1 MFKPSHIAALDA
13 LELPKEG
20 GAPEWVHL
28 LPPAGKPFTTIDG
41 RGPWHYDSAETLI
54 ASSFA
59 GEGPK
64 LFIDVNH
71 STLRQGPKGGDAP
84 AYGDIVEMQ
93 AREDGIW
100 GRVQWSALGA
110 EMMGE
115 RAYRGFSPVLLFDP
129 NDKTKVDRI
138 WHGSLTNFPALM
150 GQLATLTS
158 EVSEMDFSKIA
169 QALGLSEN
177 ADQEAILAEIAKR
190 ENLGKPAELTALAQ
204 ALGAEP
210 DTGVAELTVLA
221 ASLQEQ
227 VGQAGSVEELSAKI
241 KTMEAET
248 FIDAQMAAG
257 VGIPSNKRAEMVALH
272 VEDPEKAKSLIE
284 MLPNLGRTHT
294 TDAPPNGG
302 SDAEELTADVI
313 AMKAQELVAERAAKG
328 LTLDVVDAVSMVM
341 EDAK

>member
-13 LELPKEG
+13 LELPKDG

-41 RGPWHYDSAETLI
+41 RGPWHYDSAEELI

-84 AYGDIVEMQ
+84 AYGDIVKMQ

-100 GRVQWSALGA
+100 GQVEWSALGA
-110 EMMGE
+110 EMMGG

-129 NDKTKVDRI
+129 KDKSKVDRI

-158 EVSEMDFSKIA
+158 EVPEMDFSKIA
-169 QALGLSEN
+169 QALGLSED
-177 ADQEAILAEIAKR
+177 ADQEEILAKIAKR
-190 ENLGKPAELTALAQ
+190 NSVDKPAELTALCE
-204 ALGAEP
+204 ALGAQP

-227 VGQAGSVEELSAKI
+227 AGQAGSVEELSAQI
-241 KTMEAET
+241 KTMKAEA

-272 VEDPEKAKSLIE
+272 VEDPAKAKSLIE
-284 MLPNLGRTHT
+284 MLPNLGRTHA
-294 TDAPPNGG
+294 TDTPPDTVGKVEALSAEQKAVAVQLGLSEEDMLTSLNEEGG
-302 SDAEELTADVI
+302 A
-313 AMKAQELVAERAAKG
+313 
-328 LTLDVVDAVSMVM
+328 
-341 EDAK
+341 

>member
-54 ASSFA
+54 AASFA
-59 GEGPK
+59 GNGPK

-100 GRVQWSALGA
+100 GRVEWSALGA

-158 EVSEMDFSKIA
+158 EVSEMDFSDIA
-169 QALGLSEN
+169 KALGLSED
-177 ADQEAILAEIAKR
+177 AGKDAILAAIKK
-190 ENLGKPAELTALAQ
+190 LKGTDKPAELTALAE

-227 VGQAGSVEELSAKI
+227 VGQAGTVEELSAQI
-241 KTMEAET
+241 KTMKAEA

-257 VGIPSNKRAEMVALH
+257 VGIPANMRDEMVAMH
-272 VEDPEKAKSLIE
+272 VEDPERAQKMIG

-294 TDAPPNGG
+294 TDTPPDSGG
-302 SDAEELTADVI
+302 KVEALTAEQ
-313 AMKAQELVAERAAKG
+313 KAVAVQLG
-328 LTLDVVDAVSMVM
+328 LSE
-341 EDAK
+341 EDMLTSLNEEGGA